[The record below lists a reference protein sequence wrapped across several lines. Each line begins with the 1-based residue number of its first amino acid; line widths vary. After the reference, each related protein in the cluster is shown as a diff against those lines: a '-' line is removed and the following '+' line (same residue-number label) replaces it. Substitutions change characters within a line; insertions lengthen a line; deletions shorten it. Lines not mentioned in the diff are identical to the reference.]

1 MCSLSDSGCCRRHWN
16 KVGRLSSGGLPG
28 RSFLAKAEAVA
39 LTAGPWVQAPFTSL
53 LWGSHGLR
61 MGQRGRQS
69 ARPAAW
75 PQGARGRV
83 GPPGLGPSNSGEVKN
98 ITHAK
103 YGISIAEGMASWRR
117 GLGLGLEGSL
127 GFCWSSGYLSRV
139 MGLSC
144 LSEGPLWWQE
154 ERMGPEAERPGI
166 RPGLAHCGPSL
177 SSSGGDRYGGRVS

>member
-1 MCSLSDSGCCRRHWN
+1 M
-16 KVGRLSSGGLPG
+16 
-28 RSFLAKAEAVA
+28 A

-75 PQGARGRV
+75 RQGARGRV

-103 YGISIAEGMASWRR
+103 YGISIAEGWHPGEGAWAWAWRGR
-117 GLGLGLEGSL
+117 W
-127 GFCWSSGYLSRV
+127 GFAGA
-139 MGLSC
+139 
-144 LSEGPLWWQE
+144 Q
-154 ERMGPEAERPGI
+154 GI
-166 RPGLAHCGPSL
+166 
-177 SSSGGDRYGGRVS
+177 